1 VASAKVSGLESRLK
15 AANDSLVQAE
25 AKAETLEAQ
34 NGELERY
41 KAKES
46 TKIAAL
52 RRSFVDEIDQI
63 KREKQV
69 VEATLDAERSALSGE
84 KTKLKALT
92 DELSA
97 KEKKLKEVTEQ
108 LLLTGHQSDHARR
121 MSERHGSLSPT
132 PSQSASQAGDYW
144 LDEAFD
150 RRSAFGRNSVM
161 DSMLTGGSALM
172 ESIQAQLKQKEGEV
186 VQLQMEVSGL
196 ERVRERMT
204 AELAKTAEA
213 ANMAKDLGEQLNALR
228 RQYAETE
235 QKYQT
240 MLTMYGEK
248 VEETEELRL
257 DLADVKEMYKNQ
269 IQELIQSGN

>member
-1 VASAKVSGLESRLK
+1 M
-15 AANDSLVQAE
+15 
-25 AKAETLEAQ
+25 
-34 NGELERY
+34 
-41 KAKES
+41 
-46 TKIAAL
+46 
-52 RRSFVDEIDQI
+52 
-63 KREKQV
+63 
-69 VEATLDAERSALSGE
+69 
-84 KTKLKALT
+84 
-92 DELSA
+92 
-97 KEKKLKEVTEQ
+97 
-108 LLLTGHQSDHARR
+108 LLFLQ
-121 MSERHGSLSPT
+121 
-132 PSQSASQAGDYW
+132 
-144 LDEAFD
+144 DEAFD

-240 MLTMYGEK
+240 MLT
-248 VEETEELRL
+248 VSWRVTTCLL
-257 DLADVKEMYKNQ
+257 
-269 IQELIQSGN
+269 